1 MLYTNGAV
9 REQSTNQVSLADGHV
24 NAEIKDATK
33 GMAEIEVLKG
43 GEELNRDL
51 QKIID
56 EYNSLVDY
64 LDLNADLLRPSL
76 KDRVTRPLEN
86 QSRQLFQLGLKALP
100 QGNMEVLSDF
110 PGKLMDNYSQVKSE
124 VLDDEGWMGRLKIK
138 LDQILQMEDD
148 AFAAQPATRTSQQA
162 RQEARALLEHLTNG
176 IINGYY

>member
-1 MLYTNGAV
+1 
-9 REQSTNQVSLADGHV
+9 
-24 NAEIKDATK
+24 
-33 GMAEIEVLKG
+33 
-43 GEELNRDL
+43 
-51 QKIID
+51 
-56 EYNSLVDY
+56 
-64 LDLNADLLRPSL
+64 
-76 KDRVTRPLEN
+76 
-86 QSRQLFQLGLKALP
+86 
-100 QGNMEVLSDF
+100 MEVLSDF